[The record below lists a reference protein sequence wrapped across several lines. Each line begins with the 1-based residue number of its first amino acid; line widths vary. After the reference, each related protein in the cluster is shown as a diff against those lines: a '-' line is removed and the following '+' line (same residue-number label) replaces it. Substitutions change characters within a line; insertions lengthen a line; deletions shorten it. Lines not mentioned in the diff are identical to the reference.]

1 MIRGIVLIVL
11 FLAVINETAYAYIDP
26 GSGSYMFQ
34 LIMGFLLGLIFTVKN
49 YWRSNIKEIFKKYFL
64 KRK

>member
-11 FLAVINETAYAYIDP
+11 FLAVINETAYAYVDP